1 MATDGGI
8 PIRYD
13 TRGSAMAA
21 SEAASAQASGCG
33 RSPCASR
40 LAYEHRSKCSASHPS
55 PTSCLGQR
63 KCQIRRAGLA
73 RGMRQ
78 AALCHGALCNLG
90 STVTVSGVVAGA
102 PRRPRHPLAAQA
114 RPSQQPSWPAVLP
127 LLSAPPSGPFWRGCA
142 RDTPP

>member
-63 KCQIRRAGLA
+63 KYQVRRAGLA
-73 RGMRQ
+73 RGVRQ
-78 AALCHGALCNLG
+78 AALCHGRLCNLG
-90 STVTVSGVVAGA
+90 KHGDGERGGRRRASSSSSSLGGAGA
-102 PRRPRHPLAAQA
+102 PVAAAFLACGAAFAFRAAFRAFLA
-114 RPSQQPSWPAVLP
+114 RLRS
-127 LLSAPPSGPFWRGCA
+127 
-142 RDTPP
+142 